1 MSGHNHDHSHASV
14 SDMPTLISKY
24 EVLETAIRE
33 LLQEHG
39 LISAA
44 DIHAQINTTESL
56 NPELGA
62 KIIAKAWADLAFKQ
76 HLVEN
81 PRKMLGDMGINV
93 GSIAELKVVENSEEL
108 HNVVVCTLC
117 SCYPRMILGAP
128 PAWYKST
135 AYRSRVVRE
144 PRKVLAEFGVD
155 VPDSTKIR
163 VLDSTA
169 DLRYLVIPMRPDGTD
184 GLQEE
189 ALATLVT
196 RDSMIGTG
204 LAQQMVESSD

>member
-1 MSGHNHDHSHASV
+1 MSGHNHDHSHAPV

-44 DIHAQINTTESL
+44 DIHAQIDTTESL
-56 NPELGA
+56 NAELGA
-62 KIIAKAWADLAFKQ
+62 KIIAKAWVDLAFKQ

-81 PRKMLGDMGINV
+81 PRKILGDMGINV

-169 DLRYLVIPMRPDGTD
+169 DLRFLVIPMRPDGTD

-189 ALATLVT
+189 ALAKLVT

-204 LAQQMVESSD
+204 LAQQMVKSSD